1 MLNGDMMKL
10 RNTMTNIVSFARNHK
25 KSRVSDLSLMLVCR
39 FLIYA
44 LAALRRPIAKVKG
57 HPMQAALP
65 FAMEAMIPGV
75 QPGQRRLSTQ

>member
-1 MLNGDMMKL
+1 
-10 RNTMTNIVSFARNHK
+10 
-25 KSRVSDLSLMLVCR
+25 MLVCR